1 MWYYFFNQFFE
12 KFGKNH
18 VLGDLGRWWWRLFI
32 SGSKWIFNFS
42 SKSLSLPFCRLPSSK
57 GPPRGAQKAGSS
69 VVHIPKISK
78 LPRNAFSITIT
89 FKGPDHIYIS
99 FSGCSKT
106 LSTYPEKIFELFAEP
121 FRGNFHSFWVNFPQN
136 GPRRGGEVRFEYFW

>member
-1 MWYYFFNQFFE
+1 MIFSINFLKSLE
-12 KFGKNH
+12 KIMSLVILVG
-18 VLGDLGRWWWRLFI
+18 GDDVSSSLDPSEF
-32 SGSKWIFNFS
+32 SIF
-42 SKSLSLPFCRLPSSK
+42 SKSLSLPLCRLPSSK
-57 GPPRGAQKAGSS
+57 GPPRGAQKAESS

-78 LPRNAFSITIT
+78 VPRSAFFTTIT

-121 FRGNFHSFWVNFPQN
+121 FRGNFHSF
-136 GPRRGGEVRFEYFW
+136 